1 MTTML
6 CTLLD
11 DAVSVNAP
19 FEAWVVVSIFETA
32 KCLKPVRPPL
42 AAPMG
47 WRMGAT
53 SYST

>member
-19 FEAWVVVSIFETA
+19 FEAWVVGSIFGTA
-32 KCLKPVRPPL
+32 KCLKPVRPL